1 MKAQK
6 KPVQGNKAGAAKQ
19 RKAESEEEWV
29 ALEEWDK
36 AKLKRKE
43 AGETAG
49 WISREV
55 KTSTKAMVIPRLK
68 YKDSVSNAPVR
79 KRKGASTY
87 TDNLRQK
94 EGSLFSFVQPV
105 MRGIP

>member
-1 MKAQK
+1 MSEKFIHIRGITKFSHEKIFVSFEGIKKKLTEKRMKAQK

-19 RKAESEEEWV
+19 SKAESGEEWV

-49 WISREV
+49 
-55 KTSTKAMVIPRLK
+55 
-68 YKDSVSNAPVR
+68 
-79 KRKGASTY
+79 
-87 TDNLRQK
+87 
-94 EGSLFSFVQPV
+94 
-105 MRGIP
+105 

>member
-1 MKAQK
+1 MKRFSCLLRESKRKLTEKRMKAQK

-19 RKAESEEEWV
+19 RKAESGEEWV

-49 WISREV
+49 
-55 KTSTKAMVIPRLK
+55 
-68 YKDSVSNAPVR
+68 
-79 KRKGASTY
+79 
-87 TDNLRQK
+87 
-94 EGSLFSFVQPV
+94 
-105 MRGIP
+105 